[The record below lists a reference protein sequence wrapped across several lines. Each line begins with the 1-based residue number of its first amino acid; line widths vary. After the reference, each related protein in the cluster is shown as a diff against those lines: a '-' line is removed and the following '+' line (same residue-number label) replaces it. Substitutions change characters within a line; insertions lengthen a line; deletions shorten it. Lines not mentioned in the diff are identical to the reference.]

1 MVGDHQFTD
10 RNRKTRGGN
19 DMELRQVKMQLGRI
33 VYYDTGQ
40 MNIDGNSVKDFIFS
54 ACILR
59 KDKKKGLYYQ
69 AELKD
74 TTYKNSVIIVPL
86 EKVLIKEKVRG
97 GVND

>member
-1 MVGDHQFTD
+1 
-10 RNRKTRGGN
+10 
-19 DMELRQVKMQLGRI
+19 MELRQVKMQLGRI

-40 MNIDGNSVKDFIFS
+40 MNIDGNSIKDFIFS

-74 TTYKNSVIIVPL
+74 TTYKNSIIVVPL
-86 EKVLIKEKVRG
+86 EKVLTKEKVRG
-97 GVND
+97 DLND